1 MIRAGRMTRKS
12 WLLHAITA
20 LGILATIA
28 GLVHA
33 QPNANKAKAVKVT
46 VLSTMLTDTDG
57 IGAWGFAALVEVDGY
72 RLLFDTGARRET
84 VLHNAEELKVD
95 LAQVKDVVLS
105 HHHSDHTGGLWAL
118 RQSLLSK
125 NPEALSRAHVARGIF
140 EPRRRE
146 GDENGNPMPALRDE
160 Y

>member
-1 MIRAGRMTRKS
+1 MIREGRMTRKS

-20 LGILATIA
+20 LGILAAIA

-57 IGAWGFAALVEVDGY
+57 IGEWGFAALVEVDGY

-84 VLHNAEELKVD
+84 VLRNAEELKID
-95 LAQVKDVVLS
+95 LTGVTDVVLS
-105 HHHSDHTGGLWAL
+105 HNHRDHTGGLLAL
-118 RQSLLSK
+118 RR
-125 NPEALSRAHVARGIF
+125 ALASRD
-140 EPRRRE
+140 P
-146 GDENGNPMPALRDE
+146 
-160 Y
+160 